1 MTKVFVKLAKI
12 VARNEHFQRSF
23 CKTFLHFTKAHRQEA
38 SQLHVPTDTQTVR
51 VPLVWLFKSWMPGIT
66 TLGSVVASGAGYAS
80 HALDPPSAVLQRPQ
94 PASYDRHRASYC
106 ADPTRFLEWCV
117 RNGRRA
123 TKYFQ
128 PRVYIKSL
136 FETVIRRVCRSCCLL
151 LSDYRGGST
160 RQQSLVH

>member
-1 MTKVFVKLAKI
+1 MSFLRGSRKWQDITSTGSSMRDDQNVRQTKI

-66 TLGSVVASGAGYAS
+66 TLGSVVASGAGYATL
-80 HALDPPSAVLQRPQ
+80 ALDPPPAVLQRPQ

-106 ADPTRFLEWCV
+106 ADPTRFLEWYV

-128 PRVYIKSL
+128 PRV
-136 FETVIRRVCRSCCLL
+136 RREI
-151 LSDYRGGST
+151 
-160 RQQSLVH
+160 